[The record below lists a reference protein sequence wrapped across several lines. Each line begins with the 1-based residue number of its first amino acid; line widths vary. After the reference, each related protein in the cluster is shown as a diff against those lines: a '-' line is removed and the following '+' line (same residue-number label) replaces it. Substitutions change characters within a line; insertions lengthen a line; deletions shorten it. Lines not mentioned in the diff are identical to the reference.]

1 MDEEGRPV
9 KWWARLLFEPRQHST
24 TEYRLG
30 LAVAGVAAL
39 FTWLIYWTFIPTLI
53 LNTVIAI
60 VNGISWVIGLFSG
73 GGNTN
78 DVVAP
83 VLTADPTVLPSPSPS
98 VSPFPS
104 PLASPSPLPR

>member
-1 MDEEGRPV
+1 MDEQGRPE
-9 KWWARLLFEPRQHST
+9 KWWARLLFEPRQHSIA
-24 TEYRLG
+24 EYRLG

-83 VLTADPTVLPSPSPS
+83 VLTPGPTVLPSPSPS

-104 PLASPSPLPR
+104 PQASPSPLPR